1 VSIGLVT
8 LSQRLAHRSSCVQH
22 ASFVH
27 GIVSE
32 LLRNAAAYFYY
43 VYCCAIAQCLQVI
56 DEKLMEELVQVKAAA
71 QPQEVLL
78 VVDAMTGQEAAT
90 LTAAFNERIGITGA
104 ILTKV
109 RCYY

>member
-1 VSIGLVT
+1 VLQLLLTTTVTTATVSYKQI
-8 LSQRLAHRSSCVQH
+8 
-22 ASFVH
+22 
-27 GIVSE
+27 
-32 LLRNAAAYFYY
+32 
-43 VYCCAIAQCLQVI
+43 QVI

-109 RCYY
+109 RYYYCFAMSSASCVRSCRCELHTK